1 MTASHALQT
10 GPHPACRTQ
19 ARAVLALVLLFM
31 IRSKPWWFRNRRGR
45 GRKHKLIRFYA
56 VSDAAVH
63 DSQELD
69 GLLDKG
75 NTFAGFRPSA
85 ALQSAC
91 RGDAFRLCSGSL
103 TSMDS
108 VVACLRQ
115 KKSQA
120 TPGCQAQYDAESRA
134 AQK

>member
-1 MTASHALQT
+1 VKGFGRAALIAVFSFEAFLSDRRHGASLTERYDLIIKKLRQEKFMNTMRNFIIPAIGFAL
-10 GPHPACRTQ
+10 
-19 ARAVLALVLLFM
+19 LV
-31 IRSKPWWFRNRRGR
+31 SP
-45 GRKHKLIRFYA
+45 
-56 VSDAAVH
+56 SAA
-63 DSQELD
+63 S
-69 GLLDKG
+69 
-75 NTFAGFRPSA
+75 AGFAPSA

-108 VVACLRQ
+108 VIACLRQ

-120 TPGCQAQYDAESRA
+120 SPGCQAQYDAEAKAA

>member
-1 MTASHALQT
+1 MNTMRK
-10 GPHPACRTQ
+10 G
-19 ARAVLALVLLFM
+19 M
-31 IRSKPWWFRNRRGR
+31 I
-45 GRKHKLIRFYA
+45 
-56 VSDAAVH
+56 AAV
-63 DSQELD
+63 
-69 GLLDKG
+69 GFALLILPSAA
-75 NTFAGFRPSA
+75 FAGFKPSA

>member
-1 MTASHALQT
+1 MNTMRNGIIASVGFAL
-10 GPHPACRTQ
+10 
-19 ARAVLALVLLFM
+19 LVLP
-31 IRSKPWWFRNRRGR
+31 S
-45 GRKHKLIRFYA
+45 A
-56 VSDAAVH
+56 S
-63 DSQELD
+63 
-69 GLLDKG
+69 
-75 NTFAGFRPSA
+75 FAGFRPSG

-108 VVACLRQ
+108 VIACLRQ

-120 TPGCQAQYDAESRA
+120 SPGCQAQYDAEAKAA